1 VISLPLYADRATL
14 AVSRKGFENGIKR
27 RYDGREMKRLPA
39 APNVPGDTPAER
51 LSNALNMV
59 LRVSKADL
67 LKREARLKR
76 ASERKRA
83 TKKRAS

>member
-1 VISLPLYADRATL
+1 MRL
-14 AVSRKGFENGIKR
+14 
-27 RYDGREMKRLPA
+27 LPA

-51 LSNALNMV
+51 LSNALRMV

-67 LKREARLKR
+67 LKKEARIKR

-83 TKKRAS
+83 AKKRAP